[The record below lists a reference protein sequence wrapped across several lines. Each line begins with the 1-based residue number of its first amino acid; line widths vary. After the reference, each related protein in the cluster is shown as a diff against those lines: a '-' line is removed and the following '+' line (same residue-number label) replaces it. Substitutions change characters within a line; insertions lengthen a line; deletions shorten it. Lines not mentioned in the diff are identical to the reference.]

1 MLKRNV
7 WADYKSKAKVDWR
20 EAREDFDFN
29 ASEQL
34 KGGRQSDFAGLKP
47 TGQTDWDDGQ

>member
-29 ASEQL
+29 
-34 KGGRQSDFAGLKP
+34 
-47 TGQTDWDDGQ
+47 DDGQ